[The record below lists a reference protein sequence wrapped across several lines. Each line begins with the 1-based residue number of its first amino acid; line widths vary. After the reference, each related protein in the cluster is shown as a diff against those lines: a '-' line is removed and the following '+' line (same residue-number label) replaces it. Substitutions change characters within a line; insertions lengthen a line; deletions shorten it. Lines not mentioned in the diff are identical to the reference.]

1 LKELDPLS
9 RGETPTLE
17 LVESLMALRRTLR
30 CVEHAGETS
39 GSLGF
44 AALGVLAYIQR
55 HQPTRATDVAQWIG
69 IGPAALSR
77 QVAEL
82 EGAGLLVRAPS
93 PTDARAQL
101 ISLTPRGAEELGQ
114 AYTRRAGLL
123 AEMLKDWD
131 EAKISAAAATVN
143 EIQGVLRVGLDARGG
158 KTTMAPRGP
167 EENPNV

>member
-1 LKELDPLS
+1 MS

-30 CVEHAGETS
+30 CIEHAGETS

-101 ISLTPRGAEELGQ
+101 ISLTPRGAAEIGQ
-114 AYTRRAGLL
+114 AYARRAGLL
-123 AEMLKDWD
+123 AGLLKDWD
-131 EAKISAAAATVN
+131 EVEISAAASTVN
-143 EIQGVLRVGLDARGG
+143 EIQGVLRAGLDARVG
-158 KTTMAPRGP
+158 KTATAPRGP
-167 EENPNV
+167 EENHNV